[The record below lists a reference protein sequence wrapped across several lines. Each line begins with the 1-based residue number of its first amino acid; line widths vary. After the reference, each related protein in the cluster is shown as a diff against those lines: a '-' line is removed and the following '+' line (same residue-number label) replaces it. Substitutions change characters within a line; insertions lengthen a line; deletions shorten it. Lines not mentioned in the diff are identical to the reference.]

1 MTLFADAAVHA
12 ATLLLQTVPA
22 VILGVVAAEI
32 LMALRFTERISRAAR
47 PITAFAHLPPESGVS
62 FMTAFFSSQ
71 AADAMLVDYHH
82 TGRLGERELKLSALM
97 NSFPAIVMHWR
108 YLLPVYLPLMG
119 IYGLIYFLILTA
131 VGFAKTAIILVAG
144 HLLLPPRGAVETGT
158 EEGAGVVRAVSA
170 RAVLRDALAASAQ
183 TLRRILVIMIPTLVL
198 VALLIEGGV
207 FEAIGAYLG
216 RVSGYFPIPAEGIG
230 IVAAKLGSFVAAASV
245 ASALLAAGDISGRD
259 AVLALLVGNLLS
271 SVIYSFRWLGSFYI
285 AIFGVRLG
293 TQIMIVSTLLQN
305 GLVLAAIFLLAWLW

>member
-1 MTLFADAAVHA
+1 MTLLADAGSHA
-12 ATLLLQTVPA
+12 ALLLLQTVPV

-32 LMALRFTERISRAAR
+32 LMALQFTERISRAAR
-47 PITAFAHLPPESGVS
+47 PITSFAHLPPESGVS

-71 AADAMLVDYHH
+71 AGDAMLVDYHRI
-82 TGRLGERELKLSALM
+82 GRISERELQLSALM
-97 NSFPAIVMHWR
+97 NAFPAIVMHWR

-131 VGFAKTAIILVAG
+131 VGFGKTAIILVAG
-144 HLLLPPRGAVETGT
+144 HLLLPSRGAVETESESGK
-158 EEGAGVVRAVSA
+158 GRARPESWKE
-170 RAVLRDALAASAQ
+170 VLREALAASAK
-183 TLRRILVIMIPTLVL
+183 TLRRILVVMIPTLVL
-198 VALLIEGGV
+198 VAFLIEAGV
-207 FEAIGAYLG
+207 FEAIGSYLSG
-216 RVSGYFPIPAEGIG
+216 VSEYFPIPAEGIS

-259 AVLALLVGNLLS
+259 AVLALLVGNLLT

-293 TQIMIVSTLLQN
+293 IQIMVISTLLQN
-305 GLVLAAIFLLAWLW
+305 GLVLTAIFLLAWLW